1 MNWNHLLFWKK
12 KRTDGEGRT
21 PRPEAEEIRRLQAR
35 LNELDRQ
42 LELLDILC
50 TGGIRSSDTW
60 VRNQK
65 ELRREFRE
73 TLAQLKQLRK
83 EGLG

>member
-1 MNWNHLLFWKK
+1 MNWNQLLFWKK
-12 KRTDGEGRT
+12 KRTHREGHT
-21 PRPEAEEIRRLQAR
+21 PRPKAEEIRRLQAR

-50 TGGIRSSDTW
+50 TGGVRSSDTW
-60 VRNQK
+60 VRSQK

-73 TLAQLKQLRK
+73 TLAQLKQARK
-83 EGLG
+83 ECSK

>member
-1 MNWNHLLFWKK
+1 MNWKSLLFWKK
-12 KRTDGEGRT
+12 KRTDREGHT
-21 PRPEAEEIRRLQAR
+21 PRPKAEEIRRLQAR

-50 TGGIRSSDTW
+50 TGGVRSSDTW
-60 VRNQK
+60 VRSQK

-73 TLAQLKQLRK
+73 TLAQLKQARK
-83 EGLG
+83 ECSK